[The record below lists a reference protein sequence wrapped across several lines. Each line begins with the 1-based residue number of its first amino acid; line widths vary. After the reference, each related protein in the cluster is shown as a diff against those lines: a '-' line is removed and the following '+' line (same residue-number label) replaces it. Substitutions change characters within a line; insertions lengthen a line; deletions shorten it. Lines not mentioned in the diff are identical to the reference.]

1 ILDFLTGRTQLVRIR
16 NSISSTTTL
25 LFTLLTHDCAAMH
38 SSNHIIKFA
47 DHTTVVGLISK
58 NDESAYRE
66 EMSMAQNYSS
76 EVVLKNTAE
85 VIILPLKDG
94 ISSLNEVYQA
104 LIEADVDP
112 ITGKCSNYDYI
123 RQQIVQ
129 AHQLLEQ
136 SEQAAS
142 SGLRSLDQNLERLVQ
157 DEGKLN
163 WEMNELKQTLENLR
177 TEQES
182 NEKLLRESQ
191 GALELTRGNL
201 NSAKQTLQDQEK
213 RKRDA
218 EIVTGV
224 GAGLFLIPVIGWI
237 AGPAMIIGGAVEL
250 DQANRAVEVAQDEV
264 GKSENEVRNYEY
276 KVSDYKSKISQTE
289 HGLSQKNYELNQT
302 REETQRVRKL
312 IESVAK
318 FQEKV
323 RSAVNLLG
331 VLSGRVSVAE
341 HQTRR
346 FILQEPVMKVM
357 EDVMKAIEQ
366 ITGNELLCSNDLP
379 RLISQMK
386 ENNRQLAAI
395 CASENNPWDSY

>member
-1 ILDFLTGRTQLVRIR
+1 
-16 NSISSTTTL
+16 
-25 LFTLLTHDCAAMH
+25 M
-38 SSNHIIKFA
+38 
-47 DHTTVVGLISK
+47 
-58 NDESAYRE
+58 
-66 EMSMAQNYSS
+66 MSMAIYNNYLS
-76 EVVLKNTAE
+76 EVVMKNTAE
-85 VIILPLKDG
+85 AVIIPLKGG

-112 ITGKCSNYDYI
+112 VTGKCSNYDYI

-129 AHQLLEQ
+129 SHQFLEQ

-142 SGLRSLDQNLERLVQ
+142 SGLQSLDENLERLIQ

-163 WEMNELKQTLENLR
+163 QEMNEIKQTLDNLR
-177 TEQES
+177 TEQIS

-191 GALELTRGNL
+191 GALQQARTNL
-201 NSAKQTLQDQEK
+201 NSATQTLQDQEK

-224 GAGLFLIPVIGWI
+224 GAGLMVIPIIGWI
-237 AGPAMIIGGAVEL
+237 AGPAMMIGGAVEL
-250 DQANRAVEVAQDEV
+250 DQANKAVQVAQEEV
-264 GKSENEVRNYEY
+264 RRSENEMGKYEH
-276 KVSDYKSKISQTE
+276 KVSDYNSKISQTE
-289 HGLSQKNYELNQT
+289 HNLSQKDEELKQT
-302 REETQRVRKL
+302 REGTQKVRKQ
-312 IESVAK
+312 IESVAE

-366 ITGNELLCSNDLP
+366 ITGNELLYSNDLP
-379 RLISQMK
+379 RLINQMK
-386 ENNRQLAAI
+386 ENNQRLAAL
-395 CASENNPWDSY
+395 CASENNPWDRY

>member
-1 ILDFLTGRTQLVRIR
+1 
-16 NSISSTTTL
+16 
-25 LFTLLTHDCAAMH
+25 
-38 SSNHIIKFA
+38 
-47 DHTTVVGLISK
+47 
-58 NDESAYRE
+58 
-66 EMSMAQNYSS
+66 MSMAQNYSS

-237 AGPAMIIGGAVEL
+237 AGSAMIIGGAVEL